1 MSATPDAAA
10 RVQEGTAA
18 SSMAP
23 RCVCALT
30 ALPATRI
37 VLSIMAINKNSVQT
51 APGPAARPRRPA
63 EDSWADLRR
72 RLAGLG
78 GRLTPQR
85 MAIYEAVV
93 GRTTHPS
100 VATVHEEVRR
110 RFPGISAATVYTTLD
125 LLARLGLVQE
135 VSGPVRRYDGQAG
148 VHVNLVCSR
157 CGQVIDV
164 SDGELEALQRRAAA
178 RAGFRVSAVRFELHG
193 LCPRCQRARHHG
205 QDKGGR

>member
-1 MSATPDAAA
+1 ML
-10 RVQEGTAA
+10 
-18 SSMAP
+18 
-23 RCVCALT
+23 LT
-30 ALPATRI
+30 
-37 VLSIMAINKNSVQT
+37 IMAINKDCIQT
-51 APGPAARPRRPA
+51 APAPAVRAGGPPRDP
-63 EDSWADLRR
+63 WADLRR

-85 MAIYEAVV
+85 MAIYQAVV

-100 VATVHEEVRR
+100 VAAVHEEVRR

-148 VHVNLVCSR
+148 VHVNLVCGR

-178 RAGFRVSAVRFELHG
+178 RAGFQVSAVRFELHG
-193 LCPRCQRARHHG
+193 LCPRCQRARHHR
-205 QDKGGR
+205 QHKGGR